1 MMRLQEELLKINEE
15 YFMDKVIVSNKEEFE
30 SAVKNKASVIL
41 LKGELAK
48 QLRNKLEKNIKRK
61 KAGKLAILGG
71 ILLAAGAGAAT
82 IFTGGAAAPAATAA
96 AAHFIA
102 VTTSTTAV
110 TVGTAEVFI
119 LCSTILI
126 GLGIASST
134 AKDFSENYTNFKVT
148 SEGVEFYRK

>member
-41 LKGELAK
+41 VKGELAK

-71 ILLAAGAGAAT
+71 ILLAAGAT

-134 AKDFSENYTNFKVT
+134 AKDFSENYTNFRVT

>member
-1 MMRLQEELLKINEE
+1 
-15 YFMDKVIVSNKEEFE
+15 MDKVIVSNKEEFE

-41 LKGELAK
+41 VKGELAK

-71 ILLAAGAGAAT
+71 ILLAAT
-82 IFTGGAAAPAATAA
+82 IFTGGAAAPAASAA

-102 VTTSTTAV
+102 VTTGTTTV

>member
-1 MMRLQEELLKINEE
+1 
-15 YFMDKVIVSNKEEFE
+15 MDKVIVSNKEEFE

-41 LKGELAK
+41 VKGELAK
-48 QLRNKLEKNIKRK
+48 QLRNKL
-61 KAGKLAILGG
+61 
-71 ILLAAGAGAAT
+71 AGAGAAT

-134 AKDFSENYTNFKVT
+134 AKDFSENYTNFRVT

>member
-1 MMRLQEELLKINEE
+1 
-15 YFMDKVIVSNKEEFE
+15 MDKVIVSNKEEFE

-41 LKGELAK
+41 VKGELAK

-71 ILLAAGAGAAT
+71 ILLAAGAGTAT
-82 IFTGGAAAPAATAA
+82 IFTGGAAAPAATAT
-96 AAHFIA
+96 HLTA
-102 VTTSTTAV
+102 VTTGTTAV

-134 AKDFSENYTNFKVT
+134 AKDFSKNYTNFKVT